1 MEIVS
6 LKLMRRHIVGM
17 QPNAITAQVRSS
29 GTAIAKA
36 TGLSMYEF
44 LRALTTLFVGGL
56 FMFYSYMTGVGTI
69 QSAQGGL
76 LVETALMFMMF
87 TIAFGSMVYFV
98 GVINGVIEE
107 PFFEY

>member
-1 MEIVS
+1 
-6 LKLMRRHIVGM
+6 M
-17 QPNAITAQVRSS
+17 QRNAMAAQVRSS

-36 TGLSMYEF
+36 TARSMYEF

-69 QSAQGGL
+69 QSAQDGL
-76 LVETALMFMMF
+76 LVETALIFMMF
-87 TIAFGSMVYFV
+87 AISFGSMVYFV

-107 PFFEY
+107 PLFE